1 MLLQSVKKEA
11 ILICNDLHSV
21 GVLLLLPIS
30 FMLIMTFAMSEQ
42 YSNLASKMTIKLVG
56 QSHSAHGAALSRY
69 VSGHGF
75 KVVTE
80 RAITEIDATIE
91 IKDGFDRALL
101 LRSGGGHIELTL
113 ADKLSPQAQTLIK
126 ESIKVSLSKLKL
138 HAYMDDLGD
147 FEASMSLD
155 EKVSLVN
162 ASADVDYLIVH
173 HETKAVLKAPTLYSV
188 PSWMVFGIYFIVLPI
203 SITLINEKQNGTL
216 IRIKTYPISTSR
228 YFSNK
233 ALSYGV
239 LSLLQWLTLSVV
251 GLMLVPLITGQPMLG
266 IDNIP
271 LYICAGLMVVFSA
284 IGFAFLI
291 ASMVSTYDQAI
302 VLGGGIN
309 ILMAALSGFMV
320 PVDIMPQQLADLAS
334 FSPMYW
340 SGDVIRQAIAG
351 ATMIDGAKNLLAL
364 GLFGLISF
372 AIALVI
378 FNVKSRKLLWN

>member
-1 MLLQSVKKEA
+1 M
-11 ILICNDLHSV
+11 
-21 GVLLLLPIS
+21 
-30 FMLIMTFAMSEQ
+30 
-42 YSNLASKMTIKLVG
+42 
-56 QSHSAHGAALSRY
+56 
-69 VSGHGF
+69 
-75 KVVTE
+75 
-80 RAITEIDATIE
+80 
-91 IKDGFDRALL
+91 
-101 LRSGGGHIELTL
+101 
-113 ADKLSPQAQTLIK
+113 
-126 ESIKVSLSKLKL
+126 
-138 HAYMDDLGD
+138 
-147 FEASMSLD
+147 
-155 EKVSLVN
+155 
-162 ASADVDYLIVH
+162 
-173 HETKAVLKAPTLYSV
+173 
-188 PSWMVFGIYFIVLPI
+188 LPI